1 MKLSLNLFEFNVNVE
16 ILVLNHIYCFVEGEL
31 MLIEFYFCLKQENI
45 FFTIVNFCKK
55 LLMAAIL
62 IFYSNV

>member
-1 MKLSLNLFEFNVNVE
+1 MNVE